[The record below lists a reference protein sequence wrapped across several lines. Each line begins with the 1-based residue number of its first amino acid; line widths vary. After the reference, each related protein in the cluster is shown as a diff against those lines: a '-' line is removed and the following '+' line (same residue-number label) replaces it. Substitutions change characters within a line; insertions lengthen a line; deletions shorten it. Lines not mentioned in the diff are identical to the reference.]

1 MACEVLTSGED
12 AARTVNGFCSNM
24 GAIFDQPEPF
34 VTFREGRF
42 RDMRNYSQH
51 QSARRKRIFE
61 LAPRTER
68 VGLRRQRPEP
78 INTIAHHRAAAKLA
92 FIVRSVFH

>member
-1 MACEVLTSGED
+1 MACEVLTGGED
-12 AARTVNGFCSNM
+12 AARTVKGFCSNI

-34 VTFREGRF
+34 VTFRKGRF

-51 QSARRKRIFE
+51 QLARRKHIFE

-68 VGLRRQRPEP
+68 VGLRQQRPEP
-78 INTIAHHRAAAKLA
+78 INTIAHHRAAAKPA
-92 FIVRSVFH
+92 FTFRSVFH